1 VLPEQQLLE
10 EKAALERELK
20 LCCSELD
27 KITEEAVSSLKANKV
42 QVKKNDSKGKRTLRK
57 QIPLTFDKNESTD
70 QM

>member
-1 VLPEQQLLE
+1 M
-10 EKAALERELK
+10 
-20 LCCSELD
+20 
-27 KITEEAVSSLKANKV
+27 SSLKANKV